1 MTQLKDHLIEFFHLP
16 EVEDDTI
23 WENDRNESLK
33 SIEKK
38 KEMSNQTS
46 DNNKRIAKNTLLL
59 YFRMLFMMVV
69 SLYTSRVILNALG
82 VEDFGIYNVVGGVVA
97 MFTVISGS
105 LSAAIS
111 RFITYELGKGDQSK
125 LNRIFSAS
133 VTIQLLLSLI
143 IVVLIES
150 VGVWFLNTKMTI
162 PMERMTAA
170 NWVLQFSII
179 TFVINLISV
188 PYNAAIIAHEKMSAF
203 AYISILEAVGKLA
216 IAFLI
221 MWSPIDKLIFYAV
234 LMCLV
239 AIMVRFAYGHYC
251 TKHFEECN
259 YHFQWDKELLKNMFC
274 FAGWNFIGASSA
286 VLRDAGG
293 NIVLNMFFGPSVNA
307 ARGIA
312 SQVNSAIT
320 GFVQNFMTALNPQIT
335 KSYASGDREYMMT
348 LIFQG
353 ARLSFYM
360 LLLLSLPVL
369 INTHY
374 ILVIWLKLVPEH
386 AVLFVQLIL
395 IFAMCESISN
405 PLVTAMLATGKI
417 RNYQIVVGGL
427 QMLNLPISYI
437 CLRLGCIPESVL
449 IVAIVISQSCLVAR
463 LYMLRSM
470 IGLSS
475 VQYMKK
481 VYFNIIL
488 VALLAVAVPGLLS
501 KYMGESFLS
510 FVSLSLVAIVS
521 TIIVEFYVGC
531 NGKEREFVIDKVK
544 NIKNK
549 VIKK

>member
-1 MTQLKDHLIEFFHLP
+1 
-16 EVEDDTI
+16 
-23 WENDRNESLK
+23 
-33 SIEKK
+33 
-38 KEMSNQTS
+38 MSNQTS

-59 YFRMLFMMVV
+59 YLRMLFMMVV

-82 VEDFGIYNVVGGVVA
+82 VEDFGIYNVVGGVVS

-150 VGVWFLNTKMTI
+150 VGVWFLNAKMTI
-162 PMERMTAA
+162 PEDRMTAA
-170 NWVLQFSII
+170 NWVLQFSIV

-221 MWSPIDKLIFYAV
+221 MWSPIDKLIYYAI
-234 LMCLV
+234 LMCTV
-239 AIMVRFAYGHYC
+239 AVIVRLTYGHYC
-251 TKHFEECN
+251 KKHFTECT
-259 YHFQWDKELLKNMFC
+259 YHFHWDKDILKQMFG
-274 FAGWNFIGASSA
+274 FAGWNFIGASS
-286 VLRDAGG
+286 VVFRDQGG
-293 NIVLNMFFGPSVNA
+293 NIILNIFFGPTVNA

-312 SQVNSAIT
+312 NQVNTAIT

-335 KSYASGDREYMMT
+335 KSYASGDGEYMMT

-374 ILVIWLKLVPEH
+374 ILVIWLKIVPEH
-386 AVLFVQLIL
+386 AVLFVRLIM

-405 PLVTAMLATGKI
+405 PLITAMLATGKI

-427 QMLNLPISYI
+427 QLLNLPLSYI
-437 CLRLGCIPESVL
+437 CLKTGFVPESILV
-449 IVAIVISQSCLVAR
+449 VAIIISLACLFAR
-463 LYMLRSM
+463 LYMLRGM

-475 VQYMKK
+475 ILYMKN
-481 VYFNIIL
+481 VFLNVL
-488 VALLAVAVPGLLS
+488 VVALL
-501 KYMGESFLS
+501 
-510 FVSLSLVAIVS
+510 S
-521 TIIVEFYVGC
+521 TIIPYMLFCYMKETFFSFIIITLIAVLCTLVVEFYIGC
-531 NGKEREFVIDKVK
+531 NQKERFFVLNKVR

-549 VIKK
+549 FIAR

>member
-1 MTQLKDHLIEFFHLP
+1 M
-16 EVEDDTI
+16 
-23 WENDRNESLK
+23 SL
-33 SIEKK
+33 
-38 KEMSNQTS
+38 QTN
-46 DNNKRIAKNTLLL
+46 NNKRIAKNTLLL

-97 MFTVISGS
+97 MFSVISGS

-125 LNRIFSAS
+125 LNKIFSAS

-150 VGVWFLNTKMTI
+150 VGVWFLNAKMTI
-162 PMERMTAA
+162 PVERMTAA

-179 TFVINLISV
+179 TFVIGLISV
-188 PYNAAIIAHEKMSAF
+188 PYNAAIIAHERMSAF

-221 MWSPIDKLIFYAV
+221 MVSPIDRLVFYAI
-234 LMCLV
+234 LMCTV
-239 AIMVRFAYGHYC
+239 AVIVRLTYGHYC
-251 TKHFEECN
+251 KKHFAECT
-259 YHFQWDKELLKNMFC
+259 YHFHWDKEILMKMFG
-274 FAGWNFIGASSA
+274 FAGWNFIGAASA
-286 VLRDAGG
+286 VLRDQGG
-293 NIVLNMFFGPSVNA
+293 NVVINMFFGPSVNA

-312 SQVNSAIT
+312 NQVNNAIT

-369 INTHY
+369 LNTHY

-395 IFAMCESISN
+395 VFAMCESISN
-405 PLVTAMLATGKI
+405 PLITAMLATGKI

-427 QMLNLPISYI
+427 QILNLPVSYI
-437 CLRLGCIPESVL
+437 CLRMGAMPESVL
-449 IVAIVISQSCLVAR
+449 IVAIIISQCCLAAR
-463 LYMLRSM
+463 LYMLRGL
-470 IGLSS
+470 IGLSAI
-475 VQYMKK
+475 QYMKR
-481 VYFNIIL
+481 VYLNIVI
-488 VALLAVAVPGLLS
+488 VSALAVILPCLLS
-501 KYMGESFLS
+501 IYTHESFLS
-510 FVSLSLVAIVS
+510 FVGLTIVS
-521 TIIVEFYVGC
+521 FCCTLISEFFVGC
-531 NGKEREFVIDKVK
+531 SKTERLFVVDKINKVK
-544 NIKNK
+544 NKFK
-549 VIKK
+549 SHDRD

>member
-1 MTQLKDHLIEFFHLP
+1 
-16 EVEDDTI
+16 
-23 WENDRNESLK
+23 
-33 SIEKK
+33 
-38 KEMSNQTS
+38 MSTQTS

-82 VEDFGIYNVVGGVVA
+82 VEDFGIYNVVGGVVS

-125 LNRIFSAS
+125 LNKIFSAS

-143 IVVLIES
+143 ILVLIES
-150 VGVWFLNTKMTI
+150 VGVWFLNAKMTI
-162 PMERMTAA
+162 PADRVTAA

-188 PYNAAIIAHEKMSAF
+188 PYNAAIIAHERMSAF
-203 AYISILEAVGKLA
+203 AYISILEAIGKLA
-216 IAFLI
+216 IAFFI
-221 MWSPIDKLIFYAV
+221 MWSPIDKLIYYAI
-234 LMCLV
+234 LMCTV
-239 AIMVRFAYGHYC
+239 AVIVRLTYGHYC
-251 TKHFEECN
+251 KKHFTECT
-259 YHFQWDKELLKNMFC
+259 YHFHWDKDILKQMFG
-274 FAGWNFIGASSA
+274 FAGWNFIGASS
-286 VLRDAGG
+286 VVFRDQGG
-293 NIVLNMFFGPSVNA
+293 NIILNIFFGPTVNA

-312 SQVNSAIT
+312 NQVNTAIT

-335 KSYASGDREYMMT
+335 KSYASGDGEYMMT

-374 ILVIWLKLVPEH
+374 ILVIWLKIVPEH
-386 AVLFVQLIL
+386 AVLFVRLIL

-405 PLVTAMLATGKI
+405 PLITAMLATGKI

-427 QMLNLPISYI
+427 QLLNLPLSYI
-437 CLRLGCIPESVL
+437 CLKTGFVPESILV
-449 IVAIVISQSCLVAR
+449 VAIIISLACLFAR
-463 LYMLRSM
+463 LYMLRGM

-475 VQYMKK
+475 ILYMKN
-481 VYFNIIL
+481 VFLNVL
-488 VALLAVAVPGLLS
+488 VVALL
-501 KYMGESFLS
+501 
-510 FVSLSLVAIVS
+510 S
-521 TIIVEFYVGC
+521 TIIPYMLFCYMKETFFSFIIITLIAVLCTLVVEFYIGC
-531 NGKEREFVIDKVK
+531 NQKERFFVLNKVR

-549 VIKK
+549 FIAR

>member
-1 MTQLKDHLIEFFHLP
+1 
-16 EVEDDTI
+16 
-23 WENDRNESLK
+23 
-33 SIEKK
+33 
-38 KEMSNQTS
+38 MSNQSS

-97 MFTVISGS
+97 MFSVISGS

-125 LNRIFSAS
+125 LNKIFSAS

-150 VGVWFLNTKMTI
+150 VGVWFLNAKMTI
-162 PMERMTAA
+162 PVERMTAA

-188 PYNAAIIAHEKMSAF
+188 PYNAVIIAHERMSAF

-221 MWSPIDKLIFYAV
+221 MWSPIDKLIYYAI
-234 LMCLV
+234 LMCAV
-239 AIMVRFAYGHYC
+239 AVIVRFTYGHYC
-251 TKHFEECN
+251 KKHFAECT
-259 YHFQWDKELLKNMFC
+259 YHFHWDKDILKQMFG
-274 FAGWNFIGASSA
+274 FAGWNFIGAASA
-286 VLRDAGG
+286 VLRDQGG
-293 NIVLNMFFGPSVNA
+293 NIVINLFYGPAVNA

-312 SQVNSAIT
+312 IQVNNAVT
-320 GFVQNFMTALNPQIT
+320 GFVTNFMTALNPQIT
-335 KSYASGDREYMMT
+335 KSYASGDSDYMMT

-360 LLLLSLPVL
+360 LLLLSLPIL

-374 ILVIWLKLVPEH
+374 ILVVWLKLVPEH

-395 IFAMCESISN
+395 TFAMSESISN
-405 PLVTAMLATGKI
+405 PLITAMLATGKI

-427 QMLNLPISYI
+427 QMMNLPISYI

-449 IVAIVISQSCLVAR
+449 IVAIAISQCCLAAR

-475 VQYMKK
+475 IKFLRK
-481 VYFNIIL
+481 VYLNVIGVTVIS
-488 VALLAVAVPGLLS
+488 VIVPLLLS
-501 KYMGESFLS
+501 HNLKESFLT
-510 FVSLSLVAIVS
+510 FVILSTVAMVS
-521 TIIVEFYVGC
+521 TIFSELLIGC
-531 NGKEREFVIDKVK
+531 DRKERAFVFEKVK
-544 NIKNK
+544 TLKSKILKS
-549 VIKK
+549 

>member
-1 MTQLKDHLIEFFHLP
+1 
-16 EVEDDTI
+16 
-23 WENDRNESLK
+23 
-33 SIEKK
+33 
-38 KEMSNQTS
+38 MSTQTS

-125 LNRIFSAS
+125 LNKIFSAS

-150 VGVWFLNTKMTI
+150 VGVWFLNAKMTI
-162 PMERMTAA
+162 PADRVTAA

-188 PYNAAIIAHEKMSAF
+188 PYNAAIIAHERMSAF
-203 AYISILEAVGKLA
+203 AYISILEAIGKLA
-216 IAFLI
+216 IAFFI
-221 MWSPIDKLIFYAV
+221 MWSPIDKLIYYAI
-234 LMCLV
+234 LMCTV
-239 AIMVRFAYGHYC
+239 AVIVRLTYGHYC
-251 TKHFEECN
+251 KKHFTECT
-259 YHFQWDKELLKNMFC
+259 YHFHWDKDILKQMFG
-274 FAGWNFIGASSA
+274 FAVWNFIGASS
-286 VLRDAGG
+286 VVFRDQGG
-293 NIVLNMFFGPSVNA
+293 NIIFGPTVNA

-312 SQVNSAIT
+312 NQVNTAIT

-335 KSYASGDREYMMT
+335 KSYASGDGEYMMT

-374 ILVIWLKLVPEH
+374 ILVIWLKIVPER
-386 AVLFVQLIL
+386 AVLFVRLIL

-405 PLVTAMLATGKI
+405 PLITAMLATGKI

-427 QMLNLPISYI
+427 QLLNLPLSYI
-437 CLRLGCIPESVL
+437 CLKTGFVPESILV
-449 IVAIVISQSCLVAR
+449 VAIIISLACLFAR
-463 LYMLRSM
+463 LYMLRGM

-475 VQYMKK
+475 ILYMKN
-481 VYFNIIL
+481 VFLNVL
-488 VALLAVAVPGLLS
+488 VVALL
-501 KYMGESFLS
+501 
-510 FVSLSLVAIVS
+510 S
-521 TIIVEFYVGC
+521 TIIPYMLFCYMKETFFSFIIITLIAVLCTLVVEFYIGC
-531 NGKEREFVIDKVK
+531 NQKERFFVLNKVR

-549 VIKK
+549 FIAR

>member
-1 MTQLKDHLIEFFHLP
+1 
-16 EVEDDTI
+16 
-23 WENDRNESLK
+23 
-33 SIEKK
+33 
-38 KEMSNQTS
+38 MSNQTS

-59 YFRMLFMMVV
+59 YFRILFMMIV

-97 MFTVISGS
+97 IFSVISGT

-125 LNRIFSAS
+125 LNKIFSAS

-150 VGVWFLNTKMTI
+150 VGVWFLNAKMTI
-162 PMERMTAA
+162 PAERMTAA
-170 NWVLQFSII
+170 NWVLQFSIV

-188 PYNAAIIAHEKMSAF
+188 PYNAAIIAHERMSAF
-203 AYISILEAVGKLA
+203 AYISILEAVCKLT

-221 MWSPIDKLIFYAV
+221 MVSPMDKLIFYAI
-234 LMCLV
+234 LMCMV
-239 AIMVRFAYGHYC
+239 SVIVRFTYGHYC
-251 TKHFEECN
+251 KKHFAECT
-259 YHFQWDKELLKNMFC
+259 YHFHWDADILKKMFG

-286 VLRDAGG
+286 VLRDQGG
-293 NIVLNMFFGPSVNA
+293 NIVINLFYGPTVNA

-312 SQVNSAIT
+312 IQVNSAIM
-320 GFVQNFMTALNPQIT
+320 GFVSNFMTALNPQIT

-369 INTHY
+369 VNTHY
-374 ILVIWLKLVPEH
+374 ILVLWLKLVPEH

-395 IFAMCESISN
+395 IFAMSESISN

-427 QMLNLPISYI
+427 QMMNLPISYV
-437 CLRLGCIPESVL
+437 CLRFGCIPETVL
-449 IVAIVISQSCLVAR
+449 VVAIAISQCCLAAR
-463 LYMLRSM
+463 LYMLRRM

-475 VQYMKK
+475 IQYMKK
-481 VYFNIIL
+481 VYFNVIA
-488 VALLAVAVPGLLS
+488 VALLSVMIPAILS
-501 KYMGESFLS
+501 MYMEESFLS
-510 FVSLSLVAIVS
+510 FAILSLLAMAC
-521 TIIVEFYVGC
+521 TIAVELYVGC
-531 NGKEREFVIDKVK
+531 NGKERAFVIEKVDAAIRK
-544 NIKNK
+544 LKRQ
-549 VIKK
+549 

>member
-1 MTQLKDHLIEFFHLP
+1 
-16 EVEDDTI
+16 
-23 WENDRNESLK
+23 
-33 SIEKK
+33 
-38 KEMSNQTS
+38 MSTQTS

-125 LNRIFSAS
+125 LNKIFSAS

-143 IVVLIES
+143 IVILIES

-162 PMERMTAA
+162 PVDRMAAA

-179 TFVINLISV
+179 TFVVNLISV

-203 AYISILEAVGKLA
+203 AYISILEAMGKLA

-221 MWSPIDKLIFYAV
+221 MWSPIDKLIYYAI
-234 LMCLV
+234 LMCAV
-239 AIMVRFAYGHYC
+239 AIIVRFTYGHYC
-251 TKHFEECN
+251 KKHFAECT
-259 YHFQWDKELLKNMFC
+259 YHFHWDKDILKQMFG
-274 FAGWNFIGASSA
+274 FAGWNFIGASSTI
-286 VLRDAGG
+286 LRDQGG
-293 NIVLNMFFGPSVNA
+293 NIILNMFFGPSVNA

-312 SQVNSAIT
+312 NQVNGAIT

-335 KSYASGDREYMMT
+335 KSYAYGNYGYMMT
-348 LIFQG
+348 LVFQG

-369 INTHY
+369 VNTHY

-395 IFAMCESISN
+395 VFAMCESISN
-405 PLVTAMLATGKI
+405 PLITAMLATGKI
-417 RNYQIVVGGL
+417 RNYQIVVGGMQL
-427 QMLNLPISYI
+427 LNLPISYW
-437 CLRLGCIPESVL
+437 CLQCGCIPESIL
-449 IVAIVISQSCLVAR
+449 IVAICISLGCLAAR
-463 LYMLRSM
+463 LFMLRNM
-470 IGLSS
+470 IGLSI
-475 VQYMKK
+475 VLYVKD
-481 VYFNIIL
+481 VILNIL
-488 VALLAVAVPGLLS
+488 VVAAISVIIPYILT
-501 KYMGESFLS
+501 KYMSESFVT
-510 FVSLSLVAIVS
+510 FVIISLLTVTC
-521 TIIVEFYVGC
+521 TIIAEFCVGC
-531 NGKEREFVIDKVK
+531 SSEERLFIKDKISKVTKRFV
-544 NIKNK
+544 
-549 VIKK
+549 